1 VVDDCTDFCWS
12 FFLKKK
18 SDQVDLI
25 LDLIKDVKAK
35 YNYTVRYIRCD
46 NAGENT
52 SLEKKCL
59 EQGLGITF
67 EYTSPHSPQF
77 NGRVERKFATLYT
90 KVRCLLNGARVTLSL
105 RHGLWAEAARAAT
118 DLENIVV
125 TKRKGKDSH
134 NAFCNKELPGLRNMH
149 TFGEMG
155 IVSYGRDTNKMKP
168 KHMNR
173 GRPCLYLGRAPNHPQ
188 DTFRFLNLDTHNI
201 ILSRDVTWLNKS
213 YGTWKGLPVRVTKTN
228 EGNEEDE
235 DDWLAIPTPDPEDD
249 NGPAVVSDD
258 EDEDEEEE
266 IYHPTPV
273 LPANP
278 PPIQEQEEE
287 FDVVPQIE
295 DDDTIPVA
303 NPCSRTHLVN
313 ELKRLSIRLGPGFDK
328 PEATQALQTATQ
340 APTPTA
346 IQGRGD
352 SPVPEQAHCLS
363 DSWSMVDLQDS
374 FYQVPT
380 TPTSELEFAFDLV
393 DYKQVN
399 EPYGIKGF
407 KPEEVPMEKR
417 KDVFQV
423 PRNFEEAWNHPCK
436 FQKQQW
442 GEAIEKEFKKMEDH
456 KV

>member
-1 VVDDCTDFCWS
+1 MMHITKGKTRIHFDQHMKTDKGLVVGVEIVARFGATKGELAANATLKAGREMDINEFHALIGHPSFDTTEITAEYYGITLTGQGKPCEDCALAKSRQTNVPKSTETRSEVPGERFFIDGTHIKKKSIGGAKFWHLVVDDCTDFCWS

-228 EGNEEDE
+228 EGNEEEE
-235 DDWLAIPTPDPEDD
+235 DDWLAAPTQDPE
-249 NGPAVVSDD
+249 
-258 EDEDEEEE
+258 
-266 IYHPTPV
+266 
-273 LPANP
+273 
-278 PPIQEQEEE
+278 
-287 FDVVPQIE
+287 E
-295 DDDTIPVA
+295 DDDGPRMKMKKKKYIIL
-303 NPCSRTHLVN
+303 HLSYQQILLQSKSKKKN
-313 ELKRLSIRLGPGFDK
+313 LMWFPKLRMM
-328 PEATQALQTATQ
+328 TQSQWQILAQEPAL
-340 APTPTA
+340 
-346 IQGRGD
+346 
-352 SPVPEQAHCLS
+352 
-363 DSWSMVDLQDS
+363 
-374 FYQVPT
+374 
-380 TPTSELEFAFDLV
+380 
-393 DYKQVN
+393 
-399 EPYGIKGF
+399 
-407 KPEEVPMEKR
+407 
-417 KDVFQV
+417 
-423 PRNFEEAWNHPCK
+423 
-436 FQKQQW
+436 
-442 GEAIEKEFKKMEDH
+442 
-456 KV
+456 